1 MFREIPFHARVREN
15 AEKGRELFEKVME
28 VAADQCGNPIGRVT
42 GALSSFRVDVIDA
55 ESAYEI
61 FAELPGFNKEDLKVS
76 YDENSNY
83 LTIKAVRPENEMD
96 VKYLCR
102 ERREGEYAR
111 TFYIDDIDK
120 EKVNVSYDN
129 GILHI
134 ILPKVQED
142 ENGTV
147 FDIN

>member
-1 MFREIPFHARVREN
+1 MFREIPFHTRVREN
-15 AEKGRELFEKVME
+15 AEKGRELFDKVME
-28 VAADQCGNPIGRVT
+28 VAADQCGNPFGRVS

-61 FAELPGFNKEDLKVS
+61 FAELPGFDKENLKVS
-76 YDENSNY
+76 YDDNNY
-83 LTIKAVRPENEMD
+83 LTIKAVRPESDME

-102 ERREGEYAR
+102 ERREGEFAR
-111 TFYIDDIDK
+111 TFYIDGIDK
-120 EKVNVSYDN
+120 DKVNVSYDN